1 MTYGSGSLILD
12 DDYNIFVQGSATAPS
27 GANANVNNIW
37 GAGLSNTYGWGQSG
51 SLATV
56 SAGATITA
64 TQWATLLNRI
74 VTISNHTG
82 TSITTI
88 TNPSAGNTIEA
99 YAALSSNLSAIYTA
113 RLNAAANGS
122 DLTTNGTTTTTS
134 TWSTS
139 ATTTKTITFGSA
151 NQKKYF
157 FNAGGHIRMS
167 FSLTGGSDAK
177 SLEWADLLTKTGTI
191 VLACTGSNP
200 SSITIAGVAYTGTTK
215 IGGSGTPDTL
225 ATTIGNDQVTGVDQ
239 VIYKQFADSSPYLAN
254 YIQIQVKSTSA
265 TTITFTVSLID
276 DAAED
281 TSLDGTGTGDALD
294 VVDGTLTMTTVIRP
308 PSTTYLTSTWGTP
321 TQNAATWTVS

>member
-12 DDYNIFVQGSATAPS
+12 DDYNIFVNGAATGTGSA
-27 GANANVNNIW
+27 ANVNNIW
-37 GAGLSNTYGWGQSG
+37 GAGTASTYGWGQSG
-51 SLATV
+51 TLAGV

-99 YAALSSNLSAIYTA
+99 YAALSSNISAIYEA

-139 ATTTKTITFGSA
+139 AVTTKTITFGSA
-151 NQKKYF
+151 DEKKYF

-200 SSITIAGVAYTGTTK
+200 SSITIAGVTYTGTTK

-225 ATTIGNDQVTGVDQ
+225 ATTIGNNQVTGVDQ
-239 VIYKQFADSSPYLAN
+239 TIFKQFADSSPYLAN
-254 YIQIQVKSTSA
+254 YIQINVKTTSSTN
-265 TTITFTVSLID
+265 ITFTVSLID
-276 DAAED
+276 AAAED

-294 VVDGTLTMTTVIRP
+294 IVDGTLTMTTVIRP